1 MALVTGR
8 NGATQSRNHAAKTI
22 NRLVERLKNLRAL
35 ECLFEEYEVSSVEE
49 VRNEAQKLARRQAR
63 ARLKDRIGDRI
74 ELQIGSAFTNAVV
87 VTVGYQFA
95 TLHANGIGEFK
106 ADLMKLVNRRF
117 IG

>member
-1 MALVTGR
+1 MALATGR
-8 NGATQSRNHAAKTI
+8 NGATQSRSSAAKTI
-22 NRLVERLKNLRAL
+22 NRMDERLKNLRAL
-35 ECLFEEYEVSSVEE
+35 ECLFAEYEVSSVED
-49 VRNEAQKLARRQAR
+49 VRNEANKLARQKAR

-74 ELQIGSAFTNAVV
+74 ELQIGSAFTNAVI

-106 ADLMKLVNRRF
+106 ADLVKLVNRRL